1 MCVMEPLDRGRH
13 GWRALDGHQ
22 PFAGRVERGIAMDPV
37 VAHMLEHA
45 LQRMLHLF
53 RTRRLPVPSGQAR
66 AEDHVPRWAGLA
78 RFGDEAVKVCQ
89 LVEPLVDANQRCQ
102 RSASTGSES
111 VALCRFGVCR
121 KLGVRKDDEQ
131 ALWFGLRC
139 SAFEQLVH

>member
-1 MCVMEPLDRGRH
+1 MRCSACCTCSALGDCPFRPDR
-13 GWRALDGHQ
+13 L
-22 PFAGRVERGIAMDPV
+22 
-37 VAHMLEHA
+37 
-45 LQRMLHLF
+45 
-53 RTRRLPVPSGQAR
+53 R

-78 RFGDEAVKVCQ
+78 RFGDEAVKVFQ
-89 LVEPLVDANQRCQ
+89 LVEARVDANQRCQ

-139 SAFEQLVH
+139 SAFEQLVL